1 LKAFKLNIKVII
13 QIDALIQ
20 RGATGS
26 PSELSGKLNLTE
38 RTVYNYIKFM
48 KEELNAPILF
58 SRGMNSYKYIEIGGF
73 GFKWCNE

>member
-1 LKAFKLNIKVII
+1 LNINIVI

-26 PSELSGKLNLTE
+26 PAQLAKKMNLTE

-58 SRGMNSYKYIEIGGF
+58 SRGMNSYKYMETGGF
-73 GFKWCNE
+73 GFKWNNE